1 MKKTNFRL
9 ICCCSLFF
17 ALAGCGNIDW
27 FPKYVRAPTT
37 PDPFSFTGQ
46 SGVGIG
52 VTVNSNAITVSGLTG
67 ATSPVS
73 ITGPT
78 GSKYA
83 INDAAAA
90 NATAAAGTVKNGDTV
105 IVVLPTAATP
115 GTSTT
120 ATLTIGNFNG
130 IFTATTQLVVTPAFS
145 APALADGFIQEFATI
160 TSFDGV
166 LGTHQIS
173 IADAPPSAN
182 AQYEITDAIGNVTV
196 AFTNSPLTIP
206 VLNGQRIYVRNLPSA
221 TTVTTTL
228 TIDGLGI
235 PLNLSH
241 L

>member
-1 MKKTNFRL
+1 MVQAAAQSVASGSFRRL
-9 ICCCSLFF
+9 PGLAAAGLLF

-52 VTVNSNAITVSGLTG
+52 VTVKSNAITVSGLTG

-120 ATLTIGNFNG
+120 ATLTLTNNSSISSV
-130 IFTATTQLVVTPAFS
+130 AVWYLK
-145 APALADGFIQEFATI
+145 L
-160 TSFDGV
+160 
-166 LGTHQIS
+166 LGG
-173 IADAPPSAN
+173 DAP
-182 AQYEITDAIGNVTV
+182 V
-196 AFTNSPLTIP
+196 AP
-206 VLNGQRIYVRNLPSA
+206 
-221 TTVTTTL
+221 
-228 TIDGLGI
+228 
-235 PLNLSH
+235 
-241 L
+241 